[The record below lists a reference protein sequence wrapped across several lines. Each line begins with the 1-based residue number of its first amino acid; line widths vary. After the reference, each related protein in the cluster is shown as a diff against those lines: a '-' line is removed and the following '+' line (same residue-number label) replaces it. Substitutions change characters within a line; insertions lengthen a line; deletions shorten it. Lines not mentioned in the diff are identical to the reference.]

1 MKYTIVCYDLFPPFE
16 IIGEKV
22 NILAIE
28 KPSELYSF
36 VNELHHQIN
45 GENGKIVV
53 SQDNKPIKLSAKV
66 ELLTHL
72 IPFEINSKKM
82 LTKLYSYFSRKLQ
95 EAENFEE
102 GIKLQE
108 AVSSFMSK
116 LTQCEMIETEF
127 DSVDVVALFKAVDFR
142 LNNESNSLE
151 DQLIE
156 YMTCVR
162 ELDGEKI
169 FVFVNL
175 LSYIDADKR
184 HLLYKTITD
193 HDFCVILLEHSA
205 VEPSNSINQMII
217 DEDLCVI

>member
-1 MKYTIVCYDLFPPFE
+1 MKYTIVYYDLFPPFD
-16 IIGEKV
+16 IVGEKV

-36 VNELHHQIN
+36 VSELHNQIN
-45 GENGKIVV
+45 GEDGKIVV
-53 SQDNKPIKLSAKV
+53 SKDNKPIKLSAKV

-95 EAENFEE
+95 EAEIFED

-116 LTQCEMIETEF
+116 LTQCEMIETDF
-127 DSVDVVALFKAVDFR
+127 DSVDIVALFKAVDFR
-142 LNNESNSLE
+142 LSNESDSLE
-151 DQLIE
+151 EQLIE

-175 LSYIDADKR
+175 LSYIDTDKR
-184 HLLYKTITD
+184 YLLYKTITD
-193 HDFCVILLEHSA
+193 HDFYVILLEPSA